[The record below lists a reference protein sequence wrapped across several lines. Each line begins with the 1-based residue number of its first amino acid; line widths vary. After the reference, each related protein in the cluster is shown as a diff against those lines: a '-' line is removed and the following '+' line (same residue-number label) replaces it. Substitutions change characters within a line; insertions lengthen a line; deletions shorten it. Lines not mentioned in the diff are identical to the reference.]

1 MARRTITQAN
11 VTSVTDKQR
20 DWLGRRLPARRHETL
35 TDVTQRGEN
44 IIMQPMEMRHL
55 HTFVLA
61 AELRSF
67 TRAADALGVT
77 QAAVSHHVAALE
89 RELNVSLFQRASR
102 TVVPTEAGRTLYD
115 YARRIVDLTEEARDA
130 VTSIPSI
137 VQGILRIAAST
148 VPSEWLLPELLV
160 EFHQLY
166 PQIQARVSVSD
177 STSALRAVD
186 SGAVELG
193 IVGELPRA
201 TTLQVQAIARDEL
214 TLVVPPSHTFAS
226 AKSISMDELRRAP
239 LILREPNSGS
249 RRCVEQALSC
259 AGLSPNDLN
268 ITMEVNSNEA
278 IRAAVERGI
287 AIAFL
292 STRAVAR
299 EIADGR
305 LVPVPIE
312 AVIAERSLYLVVDP
326 QRMPTRVARAFFE
339 FLDRWQGRQP
349 MPNVISQGESH

>member
-1 MARRTITQAN
+1 
-11 VTSVTDKQR
+11 
-20 DWLGRRLPARRHETL
+20 
-35 TDVTQRGEN
+35 
-44 IIMQPMEMRHL
+44 MRHL

-77 QAAVSHHVAALE
+77 QAAVSQQVAALE
-89 RELNVSLFQRASR
+89 KELSVSLFQRTSR
-102 TVVPTEAGRTLYD
+102 AVVPTEAGRTLYE
-115 YARRIVDLTEEARDA
+115 YARRIVDLAEDARDA
-130 VTSIPSI
+130 ITSTPSI

-160 EFHQLY
+160 EFRQLY
-166 PQIQARVSVSD
+166 PRVQELVSVSD
-177 STSALRAVD
+177 STSAIRAVD
-186 SGAVELG
+186 SGEAELG

-226 AKSISMDELRRAP
+226 AKTISLGELRREP
-239 LILREPNSGS
+239 LILREPSSGS
-249 RRCVEQALSC
+249 RRCVEQALSR

-268 ITMEVNSNEA
+268 ITLEVNSNEA
-278 IRAAVERGI
+278 IRAAVERGV

-292 STRAVAR
+292 STQAVAR

-305 LVPVPIE
+305 LVPVPIDGFT
-312 AVIAERSLYLVVDP
+312 AERSLYLVADP
-326 QRMPTRVARAFFE
+326 QRMPTRVARAFFD
-339 FLDRWQGRQP
+339 FLDRWQRRQP
-349 MPNVISQGESH
+349 MSGMTTHA